1 MPEPNFDLCSSSAF
15 LCERGLDGQIRN
27 VIFDEFSKCSDIA
40 REKLFT
46 RYFNVE
52 EIMEFIFAF
61 LDKISKTSGIKVVY
75 IHLVFKAL
83 GAIAGTYIIWMILKR
98 ILVSFEKKAPKNNFL
113 KIKIE
118 IFSVVRKA
126 LFYGLILVTGSY
138 LIRLFDVLLLEKI
151 FHALVIILLATPA
164 KDCLLIVLA
173 YFEKNIVDKTET
185 KVDNI
190 IFDLLNKF
198 SGALIYAFAAILA
211 LDVLGVNVMPFIAGA
226 GVAGIAIGFAA
237 KDTLSN
243 LIAGVLLIIDRPF
256 EIGDRI
262 EVWSAPA
269 GSATWGDV
277 IDIGLR
283 ATKIKTTD
291 NIIIIIPNNE
301 IMTRDIVNYTSIST
315 KIRVRINV
323 GVAYD
328 ADIEKAKDLIKDV
341 AGQAAWISK
350 EPPPKVVVR
359 NFGESSVDLQLRV
372 WIDNAR
378 KRMDTI
384 SYITDKIKAAFDKN
398 GIEIPYPKRDI
409 TIIERSIAGSEK
421 PQQTPADKTS

>member
-1 MPEPNFDLCSSSAF
+1 
-15 LCERGLDGQIRN
+15 
-27 VIFDEFSKCSDIA
+27 
-40 REKLFT
+40 
-46 RYFNVE
+46 
-52 EIMEFIFAF
+52 MENLFAF
-61 LDKISKTSGIKVVY
+61 LDKISSTLGIRSVSLHLLFKTLFAIVISY
-75 IHLVFKAL
+75 IVWL
-83 GAIAGTYIIWMILKR
+83 ILLR
-98 ILVSFEKKAPKNNFL
+98 ILAVFEKKIQKTDNIQINTR
-113 KIKIE
+113 
-118 IFSVVRKA
+118 IFRVIRRA
-126 LFYGLILVTGSY
+126 LFYGVILATGTY
-138 LIRLFDVLLLEKI
+138 LIRLFNIGLLEKI
-151 FHALVIILLATPA
+151 FHSLMIILLATPV
-164 KDCLLIVLA
+164 KDGLLIVLE
-173 YFEKNIVDKTET
+173 YIQKNIVDRTKT
-185 KVDNI
+185 KVDDV

-198 SGALIYAFAAILA
+198 SGAIIYATAVILA
-211 LDVLGVNVMPFIAGA
+211 LDVLGMNVMPFIAGA

-262 EVWSAPA
+262 EVWSAPS

-291 NIIIIIPNNE
+291 HIIIIIPNNE
-301 IMTRDIVNYTSIST
+301 IMKRDIVNYTSIST

-328 ADIEKAKDLIKDV
+328 TDIEKAKDLIKDV
-341 AGQAAWISK
+341 AGEAAWISK

-359 NFGESSVDLQLRV
+359 NFGDSSVDLQLRV

-384 SYITDKIKAAFDKN
+384 SYITDKVKAAFDKN

-409 TIIERSIAGSEK
+409 TIIERSIAEPEK
-421 PQQTPADKTS
+421 PQQTPVDKTS